1 MLGMWNIHGIS
12 SALHKKLP
20 AIGWIISLNESDKL
34 KVIQTVV
41 HDVKRGCGRRVRV
54 CLGGGVLIKMNPN

>member
-20 AIGWIISLNESDKL
+20 AIGWIISLNECDKL
-34 KVIQTVV
+34 KVIQIDV
-41 HDVKRGCGRRVRV
+41 DKVKRGCRSRVGEV
-54 CLGGGVLIKMNPN
+54 GVGG

>member
-1 MLGMWNIHGIS
+1 MWNIHGIS

-34 KVIQTVV
+34 KVIQIDV
-41 HDVKRGCGRRVRV
+41 DKVKRGCRSRI
-54 CLGGGVLIKMNPN
+54 GGVGVGG